1 MNMQTATPA
10 PVVQGP
16 DLAAVKQRQ
25 QATWAGGDYA
35 VVGTTLQIVGETLAE
50 AADVRGGERVL
61 DVAAGNGNASLAAA
75 RRFAEVTSTDYV
87 PALLNKAAARAA
99 AEGLEMAF
107 QVADVEDLPFADQSF
122 DVVFSTFGAMFAPDH
137 QRTADEMLRV
147 LRPGGRLGMTNWT
160 PESFIG
166 QLFRLIGRH
175 APPPAGLQSPA
186 AWGTESHCVALFGK
200 RAAAMR
206 CERRHFNFRYRSAA
220 HFVQVFR
227 DYYGPTQKAFAAL
240 PPVGQAALEAD
251 LLALLARLDTS
262 GGSSLVVP
270 SEYLEVIVTRG

>member
-10 PVVQGP
+10 PVMPGP

-50 AADVRGGERVL
+50 TADIRGGERVL

-75 RRFAEVTSTDYV
+75 RRFADVTSTDYV
-87 PALLNKAAARAA
+87 PALLDKAAARAQ
-99 AEGLEMAF
+99 AEGLAMTF
-107 QVADVEDLPFADQSF
+107 QVADVEELPFADRSF
-122 DVVFSTFGAMFAPDH
+122 DVVLSTFGAMFAPDH

-166 QLFRLIGRH
+166 QLFKMIGRH
-175 APPPAGLQSPA
+175 VPPPAGLQSPA
-186 AWGTESHCVALFGK
+186 AWGTEAHCAALFGT
-200 RAAAMR
+200 RAGAMR
-206 CERRHFNFRYRSAA
+206 CERRQINFRYRSAA

-240 PPVGQAALEAD
+240 APAGQKALEAE
-251 LLALLARLDTS
+251 LLALLAKLDTS
-262 GGSSLVVP
+262 GGSSLVIP
-270 SEYLEVIVTRG
+270 SEYLEVIVTKG

>member
-10 PVVQGP
+10 PVTPGP

-50 AADVRGGERVL
+50 AADVRAGERVL

-75 RRFAEVTSTDYV
+75 RRFASVTSTDYV
-87 PALLNKAAARAA
+87 PTLLDKGEARAR
-99 AEGLEMAF
+99 AEGLAIAF
-107 QVADVEDLPFADQSF
+107 QVADVEDLPFSDGSY
-122 DVVFSTFGAMFAPDH
+122 DVVLSTFGAMFAPDH

-147 LRPGGRLGMTNWT
+147 LRTGGRLGLANWT
-160 PESFIG
+160 PEGFVG
-166 QLFRLIGRH
+166 QLFKVIGRH
-175 APPPAGLQSPA
+175 VAPPAGLQPPS
-186 AWGTESHCVALFGK
+186 AWGTEAHCAALFGS
-200 RAAAMR
+200 RARDVR
-206 CERRHFNFRYRSAA
+206 CERRIFNFRYRSAA

-240 PPVGQAALEAD
+240 APAGQQTLERD
-251 LLALLARLDTS
+251 LLDLLGRLNS
-262 GGSSLVVP
+262 AGESSLVVP
-270 SEYLEVIVTRG
+270 SEYLEVIVTKR

>member
-1 MNMQTATPA
+1 MTMQTATPA
-10 PVVQGP
+10 PVVSGP

-87 PALLNKAAARAA
+87 PDLLDKAAARAA

-107 QVADVEDLPFADQSF
+107 QVADVEDLPFADASF
-122 DVVFSTFGAMFAPDH
+122 DVVLSTFGVMFAPDH

-147 LRPGGRLGMTNWT
+147 LRPGGRLGMANWT

-166 QLFRLIGRH
+166 QLFKLIGRYV
-175 APPPAGLQSPA
+175 PPPAGLQPPA
-186 AWGTESHCVALFGK
+186 AWGTETHCAALFGTS
-200 RAAAMR
+200 AAMR
-206 CERRHFNFRYRSAA
+206 CERRQFNFRYRSAA

-227 DYYGPTQKAFAAL
+227 DWYGPTQKAFATLAAA
-240 PPVGQAALEAD
+240 GQKALEAD
-251 LLALLARLDTS
+251 LLALLGKHNTA
-262 GGSSLVVP
+262 GMSSLVVP
-270 SEYLEVIVTRG
+270 SEYLEVIVTKR

>member
-1 MNMQTATPA
+1 MNMQTATSA
-10 PVVQGP
+10 PVMPGP

-35 VVGTTLQIVGETLAE
+35 IVGTTLQIVGETLAE
-50 AADVRGGERVL
+50 AADIRGGERVL

-75 RRFAEVTSTDYV
+75 RRFADVISTDYV
-87 PALLNKAAARAA
+87 PALLDKAAARAQ
-99 AEGLEMAF
+99 AEGLPMAF
-107 QVADVEDLPFADQSF
+107 QVADVEELPFADRSF
-122 DVVFSTFGAMFAPDH
+122 DVVLSTFGAMFAPDH

-166 QLFRLIGRH
+166 QLFKMIGRH
-175 APPPAGLQSPA
+175 VPPPAGLQSPA
-186 AWGTESHCVALFGK
+186 AWGTEAHCAALFGT
-200 RAAAMR
+200 RAGTMR
-206 CERRHFNFRYRSAA
+206 CERRQFNFRYRSAA

-240 PPVGQAALEAD
+240 APAGQKALEAE
-251 LLALLARLDTS
+251 LLALLAKLDTS
-262 GGSSLVVP
+262 GGSSLVIP
-270 SEYLEVIVTRG
+270 SEYLEVIVTKG

>member
-10 PVVQGP
+10 PVMPGP

-75 RRFAEVTSTDYV
+75 RRFADVTSTDYV
-87 PALLNKAAARAA
+87 PGLLDKAAARAQ
-99 AEGLEMAF
+99 AEGLAMTF
-107 QVADVEDLPFADQSF
+107 QVADVEELPFADRSF
-122 DVVFSTFGAMFAPDH
+122 DVVLSTFGAMFAPDH

-147 LRPGGRLGMTNWT
+147 LRPGGRLGMANWT

-166 QLFRLIGRH
+166 QLFKLIGRH
-175 APPPAGLQSPA
+175 VPPPAGLQPPA
-186 AWGTESHCVALFGK
+186 AWGTESHCTALFGTL
-200 RAAAMR
+200 AGAMR

-240 PPVGQAALEAD
+240 APAGQKALEAD
-251 LLALLARLDTS
+251 LFALLARLDTS
-262 GGSSLVVP
+262 GGSSLVIP
-270 SEYLEVIVTRG
+270 SEYLEVIVTKR

>member
-87 PALLNKAAARAA
+87 PALLDKAAARAA

-107 QVADVEDLPFADQSF
+107 QVADVENLPFADQSF
-122 DVVFSTFGAMFAPDH
+122 DVVLSTFGAMFAPDH

-186 AWGTESHCVALFGK
+186 AWGTESHCAALFGK

>member
-10 PVVQGP
+10 PVMPGP

-50 AADVRGGERVL
+50 TADIRGGERVL

-75 RRFAEVTSTDYV
+75 RRFADVTSTDYV
-87 PALLNKAAARAA
+87 PALLDKAAARAQ
-99 AEGLEMAF
+99 AEGLAMTF
-107 QVADVEDLPFADQSF
+107 QVADVEELPFADRSF
-122 DVVFSTFGAMFAPDH
+122 DVVLSTFGAMFAPDH

-166 QLFRLIGRH
+166 QLFKMIGRH
-175 APPPAGLQSPA
+175 VPPPAGLQSPA
-186 AWGTESHCVALFGK
+186 AWGTEAHCAALFGT
-200 RAAAMR
+200 RAGAMR
-206 CERRHFNFRYRSAA
+206 GERRQFNFRYRSAA

-227 DYYGPTQKAFAAL
+227 DYYGPTHKAFGAL
-240 PPVGQAALEAD
+240 SAPGRQALEAD
-251 LLALLARLDTS
+251 LLDLLGRLNAA
-262 GGSSLVVP
+262 GPRSLVIP
-270 SEYLEVIVTRG
+270 SEYLEVVVVRA

>member
-107 QVADVEDLPFADQSF
+107 QVADVEDLPFADQCF
-122 DVVFSTFGAMFAPDH
+122 DVVLSTFGAMFAPDH

-186 AWGTESHCVALFGK
+186 AWGTESHCAALFGK

>member
-10 PVVQGP
+10 PVVPGP
-16 DLAAVKQRQ
+16 DFAAVKQRQ

-87 PALLNKAAARAA
+87 PALLDKAAARAA

-122 DVVFSTFGAMFAPDH
+122 DVVLSTFGAMFAPDH

-166 QLFRLIGRH
+166 QLFKLIGRH
-175 APPPAGLQSPA
+175 VPPPAGLQSPA